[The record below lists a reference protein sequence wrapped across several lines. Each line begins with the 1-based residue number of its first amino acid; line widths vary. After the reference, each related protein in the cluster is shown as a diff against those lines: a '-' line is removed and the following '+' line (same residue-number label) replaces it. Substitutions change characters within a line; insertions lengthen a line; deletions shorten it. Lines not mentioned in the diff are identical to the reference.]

1 MTIRMVDSSQFG
13 KMATE
18 AGRNKRAWGKYY
30 SGLINEQAE
39 NLRAGWK
46 QI

>member
-1 MTIRMVDSSQFG
+1 MDKNSQFV
-13 KMATE
+13 KTATE
-18 AGRNKRAWGKYY
+18 AGQNKRARRKYY
-30 SGLINEQAE
+30 SELMNEQAE